1 MTARERAA
9 RRVNGGREPIAPGK
23 PGNAPATDYEA
34 SEHKAARV
42 ELSIWIMQRNL
53 SMIAQAVCAAAGLA
67 GLLLSG
73 WHEAVLGAVGVWLFG
88 LCRPPPS
95 DTLDKHTNRKGR

>member
-9 RRVNGGREPIAPGK
+9 RRANGGREPIAPGK
-23 PGNAPATDYEA
+23 PSSSPRNEYEA

-42 ELSIWIMQRNL
+42 ELSVWIMQRNL
-53 SMIAQAVCAAAGLA
+53 SRIAQAVCAAAGLA
-67 GLLLSG
+67 GWLLHG
-73 WHEAVLGAVGVWLFG
+73 WQEGVLGLAGVWLFG
-88 LCRPPPS
+88 MCRPPPS